1 MTDGP
6 LALAAGEL
14 LISKHVARSND
25 WAVGTTVAARFAD
38 GESGSLRVAGIYT
51 DPPIGPAIILDP
63 ATYRAH
69 YPSTLISQIEITT
82 DPAAD
87 SVATRQELQSALR
100 AWPGLDLQDQQ
111 DIKAAAHS
119 SIDEFVSAI
128 LALLTLSVVIAA
140 LGIVNT
146 LAMSVIERTRELGLL
161 RAIGMDRRQLRH
173 MIRYESLIIAV
184 FGALLG
190 LGLGVLYGSAL
201 QRASAADGMAV
212 LSIPFRQLGLYLL
225 AGIGIGVA
233 AAIWP
238 ARRAARVRILQ
249 AISHE

>member
-1 MTDGP
+1 LEEPSAGTRLATGQGARPRVP
-6 LALAAGEL
+6 L
-14 LISKHVARSND
+14 D
-25 WAVGTTVAARFAD
+25 P
-38 GESGSLRVAGIYT
+38 SGSRV
-51 DPPIGPAIILDP
+51 PHRSP
-63 ATYRAH
+63 
-69 YPSTLISQIEITT
+69 
-82 DPAAD
+82 
-87 SVATRQELQSALR
+87 
-100 AWPGLDLQDQQ
+100 
-111 DIKAAAHS
+111 

-128 LALLTLSVVIAA
+128 LALLALSVVIAA

-146 LAMSVIERTRELGLL
+146 LGLSVIERTRALGLL
-161 RAIGMDRRQLRH
+161 RAVGLDRGQVRH

-201 QRASAADGMAV
+201 QQASAADGMAV

-225 AGIGIGVA
+225 AGIAIGVA

-249 AISHE
+249 AISPE